1 MKVQHQAMLYNQA
14 QVRRAQSIENE
25 AKGSVLPVSEATN
38 SRTKEAQFDFTH
50 ITKKELS
57 QASKALYDEG
67 ILDLGQHA
75 SLSLHYFAV
84 EQGLS
89 QRSGL
94 PSPAD
99 ISQAENEK
107 IDVIA
112 MQKASLREARR
123 SGRSET
129 EIQFS
134 EKLLNTLENYQY
146 GGKGRFF
153 ASA

>member
-1 MKVQHQAMLYNQA
+1 MKVQHQAVLYNQA

-25 AKGSVLPVSEATN
+25 AKGSVLPASEATT
-38 SRTKEAQFDFTH
+38 SHIKAAQFDFTH
-50 ITKKELS
+50 ITMKELAV
-57 QASKALYDEG
+57 ASKALYDEG

-84 EQGLS
+84 EQGLN
-89 QRSGL
+89 QGSGI

-112 MQKASLREARR
+112 MQKAKLREARR

-134 EKLLNTLENYQY
+134 EKLLKTLENYQY

>member
-1 MKVQHQAMLYNQA
+1 MKVQHQTMLYNQVQA
-14 QVRRAQSIENE
+14 RRAQSIENE
-25 AKGSVLPVSEATN
+25 AKGSVLPASEATT
-38 SRTKEAQFDFTH
+38 SHIKAAQFDFTH
-50 ITKKELS
+50 ITMKELAV
-57 QASKALYDEG
+57 ASKALYDEG

-84 EQGLS
+84 EQGLN
-89 QRSGL
+89 QGSGI

-99 ISQAENEK
+99 ISRAENEN

-112 MQKASLREARR
+112 MQKARLREARR

-134 EKLLNTLENYQY
+134 EKLLKTLENYQY